1 MQSFRVVIG
10 MYNNLPYSASNAL
23 YEQEYQGAWRPFLS
37 GLYKFP
43 SIKSIIHFSGTI
55 FSWLEE
61 NHPEYMY
68 LLTEMVRRGQIELLG
83 GGFYNPLAPLISTQ
97 DMTGQ
102 VEALSAFIRK
112 TFGKRP
118 SGAWLYEYAWTPSL
132 PAILQNSKIQYS
144 FLPAQCY
151 MEMYAAPPFSPSFF
165 ASEDHR
171 KTVCLFPVFESRTGE
186 GGFEPY
192 EKTLIRLQQAYPQYN
207 TYLIMADGYEI
218 ADTWEDSGL
227 ESPDVLFER
236 TFAWFQKNCLEYDTI
251 TAAQLNKTVKSTK
264 TLYVSQCYSER
275 YRGYCENTISRVSTT
290 RPEYIQLSKQ
300 SVLDHP
306 LVFALYQ
313 KLNFVSAM
321 TGLFRGDK
329 SRKKASID
337 DIWRAQSGDLYWV
350 GPSGGILLPE
360 ARLAA
365 YASLIDAE
373 KMIRQNRFHHYL
385 SFDDIN
391 FDGVKEAL
399 FQSSAYTCYLQSDTA
414 SVSELDSLKTG
425 INYACGW
432 NMARRSTGCFR
443 DSIGEEGS
451 FEKELFPES
460 EPWNLIENA
469 KEALTV
475 GFSRDFSGK
484 IRNQSI
490 SLSCRKSYHFEHDF
504 FSIDYELVNK
514 GTHGLSFRFCT
525 GSEIMAAASVDDHE
539 VRVIRHR
546 EPQMLDVHA
555 AFSADS
561 IDCVELSKSRGT
573 EKLLI
578 RADKPFSLEGHPN
591 MVQRQP
597 HAHAG
602 SASELNESLMFEG
615 FSVKLGWDIELPPEG
630 TAFFSLSVHLEQ

>member
-55 FSWLEE
+55 FSWLEK

-68 LLTEMVRRGQIELLG
+68 LLTEMVRKGQIELLG

-132 PAILQNSKIQYS
+132 PAVLQNSKIQYS
-144 FLPAQCY
+144 FLPAQSY
-151 MEMYAAPPFSPSFF
+151 MELYPKDAPSSFFF

-171 KTVCLFPVFESRTGE
+171 KTICLFPVFEARTEDGI
-186 GGFEPY
+186 FEPY
-192 EKTLIRLQQAYPQYN
+192 EKTLLRLQQAYPQFT

-218 ADTWEDSGL
+218 ASSWELSGL

-236 TFAWFQKNCLEYDTI
+236 TFAWFQKNCLEYDTV
-251 TAAQLNKTVKSTK
+251 TAAQLNKTVKSTR
-264 TLYVSQCYSER
+264 TFYVSQCYSER
-275 YRGYCENTISRVSTT
+275 YKSYCRNTINRVSVT
-290 RPEYIQLSKQ
+290 RPEYIQISKL

-337 DIWRAQSGDLYWV
+337 EIWRAQSGDLYWA

-360 ARLAA
+360 ARLAV
-365 YASLIDAE
+365 YASLIEAE
-373 KMIRQNRFHHYL
+373 KTIRQNRFHHYL

-391 FDGVKEAL
+391 FDGMKEAL
-399 FQSSAYTCYLQSDTA
+399 FQSPVYTCYLQSDTA

-443 DSIGEEGS
+443 DSINEEGN
-451 FEKELFPES
+451 FEEELFPES
-460 EPWNLIENA
+460 ATWNMIENA
-469 KEALTV
+469 KETLTV
-475 GFSRDFSGK
+475 AFSHDFSGK
-484 IRNQSI
+484 FPGQSI
-490 SLSCRKSYHFEHDF
+490 SLSCRKSYRFDHGF

-514 GTHGLSFRFCT
+514 GNHALSFRFCT
-525 GSEIMAAASVDDHE
+525 ASEIMATASLDEHE
-539 VRVIRHR
+539 IRVFRHR
-546 EPQMLDVHA
+546 EHQVLDVHTA
-555 AFSADS
+555 LSADF
-561 IDCVELSKSRGT
+561 IDSVELSESQGM

-578 RADKPFSLEGHPN
+578 RADRPFFLQGHPN
-591 MVQRQP
+591 MMQRQP
-597 HAHAG
+597 NAQAG
-602 SASELNESLMFEG
+602 CGDGVNEPLMFEG
-615 FSVKLGWDIELPPEG
+615 FSLKLGWDIELPPEG
-630 TAFFSLSVHLEQ
+630 MAFFSLSVHLEQ